1 MSRHHLNRS
10 WAVILQQAWA
20 MYFKDRLVNN
30 GFGGGKGGGSSSNM
44 GGVRRKLCFDFNR
57 GVCTFGKRCKFDHR
71 CSFCNKF
78 GHGAYNCRRANK
90 TGSGGNTPNFAPA
103 TNGWDFRNEKDRWD
117 RYEKEQKSNN
127 LNNLNNSNNNSD
139 RHK

>member
-10 WAVILQQAWA
+10 WILQQAWP
-20 MYFKDRLVNN
+20 MYLKDHLLNN
-30 GFGGGKGGGSSSNM
+30 GFGGGKGGGTSSNM
-44 GGVRRKLCFDFNR
+44 SGVRRKLCFDFNR
-57 GVCTFGKRCKFDHR
+57 RSCTFRKRCKFDHR

-78 GHGAYNCRRANK
+78 GHGVFNCKRANK
-90 TGSGGNTPNFAPA
+90 TGASAGGNTNFTPA
-103 TNGWDFRNEKDRWD
+103 TNGGDIRNEKDWWD

-127 LNNLNNSNNNSD
+127 FINLNNSNNNME